1 MTPLN
6 GLSLTILLL
15 AVALILTLPRRWASL
30 PLLLGTFYLALD
42 QGVELGPF
50 NLFSIRVL
58 LVAGLARVIVR
69 HERVIAG
76 LVGLDKLMVAWCLWA
91 LACTVFRADPAAAL
105 KANMGIAFNAGASY
119 YLLRVFC
126 TSRDDVRRLCI
137 VAVLLLLPVALEMYV
152 EQLAA
157 HNLFAALGGVSDAPQ
172 VREGRL
178 RASGPFA
185 HAILAGTIGAVCL
198 PLAVALWRSSRLL
211 SVMGI
216 VACVSMIIT
225 SASSGPAASGAF
237 AMMSLLAWRLRL
249 QMSAVRWVA
258 FACLAALA
266 ASMQAPVYY
275 LIARVDIAGGSTG
288 WYRARLIESASEHL
302 DEWWLAGTDIT
313 RHWMATGIDNEHA
326 DIANQYLFMGV
337 TGGLTLMFL
346 FMAILVTAFRYVGAA
361 VRAPGAGSERFL
373 AWALGAS
380 LFAHATTFISVAYF
394 DQSFVSLY
402 LTLAMIV
409 ATGSPAALRVRATT
423 ATPHDA
429 AQERTIV
436 TVRPPRTFPTFDT

>member
-6 GLSLTILLL
+6 GLSLAILLL
-15 AVALILTLPRRWASL
+15 AVTLILALPRRWAPL
-30 PLLLGTFYLALD
+30 PLLLGTFYLTLG
-42 QGVELGPF
+42 QGVEVGPF

-58 LVAGLARVIVR
+58 LVAGLVRVVMR
-69 HERVIAG
+69 SERVSGG
-76 LVGLDKLMVAWCLWA
+76 LVGLDKLMIAWCAWA
-91 LACTVFRADPAAAL
+91 VACTVFRADPPTAL
-105 KANMGIAFNAGASY
+105 KANLGIAVNAGASY
-119 YLLRVFC
+119 YLLRTFC
-126 TSRDDVRRLCI
+126 SSIDDVRRLCAI
-137 VAVLLLLPVALEMYV
+137 AIFLLAPVALEMYI
-152 EQLAA
+152 EQLTA
-157 HNLFAALGGVSDAPQ
+157 HNIFSALGGVAESPQ

-185 HAILAGTIGAVCL
+185 HAILAGTIGAVCA
-198 PLAVALWRSSRLL
+198 PLAIALWRTSRLL
-211 SVMGI
+211 SITGI
-216 VACVSMIIT
+216 VACVSMIIA

-237 AMMSLLAWRLRL
+237 AMLALMAWRLRL
-249 QMSAVRWVA
+249 HMRGVRWIS
-258 FACLAALA
+258 FAGLAALA

-275 LIARVDIAGGSTG
+275 LIARIDIAGGSTG

-302 DEWWLAGTDIT
+302 DEWWLAGTDFT
-313 RHWMATGIDNEHA
+313 RHWMATGIDDEHA

-337 TGGLTLMFL
+337 SGGLVLMLL

-361 VRAPGAGSERFL
+361 VRAPGSGGEQFL

-409 ATGSPAALRVRATT
+409 AAGSPAALKARAEQPAGAGRLPVR
-423 ATPHDA
+423 PLVS
-429 AQERTIV
+429 I
-436 TVRPPRTFPTFDT
+436 RPPRTFPTFDA